1 MSTAIRRPFFENA
14 KAEASEDA
22 SELSWG
28 WLGLVMLIVVGVLTL
43 GVASAASHPADVS
56 AGTPEP
62 PYIGWGD

>member
-1 MSTAIRRPFFENA
+1 MSTAIRRPFFETVR
-14 KAEASEDA
+14 AEASQGA

-28 WLGLVMLIVVGVLTL
+28 WPGLVMLIVVAVLTL
-43 GVASAASHPADVS
+43 GIANAASHPADAS